1 MNISDINSI
10 LTEYRF
16 QREKAQQQLDN
27 IDHMMKHWVKQRE
40 LMKEGLNPTDDDLF
54 TQMFGPSAASA
65 FPSVGYTY
73 TDDSEPDESTGWN

>member
-16 QREKAQQQLDN
+16 QREKVQQQLDN
-27 IDHMMKHWVKQRE
+27 IDHMMKHWVTQRE
-40 LMKEGLNPTDDDLF
+40 LMRDGLNPTDDDLF
-54 TQMFGPSAASA
+54 TQMFGPSAASP

-73 TDDSEPDESTGWN
+73 TEDSEPDESTGWN